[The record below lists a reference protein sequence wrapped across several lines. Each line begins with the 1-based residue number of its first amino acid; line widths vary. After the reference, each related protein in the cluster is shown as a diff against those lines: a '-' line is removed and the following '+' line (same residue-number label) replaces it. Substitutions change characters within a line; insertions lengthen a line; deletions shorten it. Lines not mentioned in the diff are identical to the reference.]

1 MTELVQFIDLAELVL
16 SFGTN
21 PEFDGL
27 KWTDSEKYGHMTST
41 DLYGDGPDFKL
52 REFDA
57 RIACLVI
64 LVLLR
69 RLRPYSYCHTHSI
82 LTIKLLDIDKMENSG
97 LPAAIS
103 CLHSSPWETILH
115 ALQ

>member
-1 MTELVQFIDLAELVL
+1 VTELVQFIDLAELVL

-52 REFDA
+52 REFDVSHA
-57 RIACLVI
+57 WSFWYYCVGFGHIHIA
-64 LVLLR
+64 
-69 RLRPYSYCHTHSI
+69 I
-82 LTIKLLDIDKMENSG
+82 LT
-97 LPAAIS
+97 AY
-103 CLHSSPWETILH
+103 
-115 ALQ
+115 